1 MNDLEYAGFWI
12 RVGAT
17 LIDSIL
23 VMLIIMPVLTVLY
36 GVDYWVYGSGRGG
49 GFADILV
56 NYLLPG
62 CVIIVFWIY
71 RSATPG
77 KMALRLT
84 IVDADTGGKPSVR
97 QLLIRYLGYYV
108 AGVPLFLGLI
118 WVGFDRRKQGW
129 HDKLA
134 KTVVIKAIGKEPV
147 HFAQSSNGSSKSS
160 RRF

>member
-1 MNDLEYAGFWI
+1 MNNVEYAGFWI

-23 VMLIIMPVLTVLY
+23 VMLVIIPLLTMVY
-36 GVDYWVYGSGRGG
+36 GVDYWVYGTGG
-49 GFADILV
+49 GLVNILV
-56 NYLLPG
+56 SYVLPA

-77 KMALRLT
+77 KMALRLI
-84 IVDADTGGKPSVR
+84 IVDADTGGKPTVR

-108 AGVPLFLGLI
+108 AGIPFFLGLI

-134 KTVVIKAIGKEPV
+134 RTVVIRAMTKESV
-147 HFAQSSNGSSKSS
+147 HFADSSDGFTENSDV
-160 RRF
+160 R